1 MIRNL
6 IAMAVGIALSTSA
19 IAADRTEK
27 IQKLMQAQGLSQMLE
42 QQMASSREFSRKQAD
57 RMATQVLAGM
67 EPSADYGKRF
77 QRAVEAL
84 VADLQ
89 PSWGAGEMV
98 AIWSQQFGTKFTD
111 EELDQLIAFYTS
123 PLGQKEVAATR
134 EALPAFNQ
142 VIQARYK
149 PIQERATAAFMQRIQ
164 QIKTECRCDK

>member
-1 MIRNL
+1 
-6 IAMAVGIALSTSA
+6 
-19 IAADRTEK
+19 
-27 IQKLMQAQGLSQMLE
+27 
-42 QQMASSREFSRKQAD
+42 
-57 RMATQVLAGM
+57 
-67 EPSADYGKRF
+67 
-77 QRAVEAL
+77 
-84 VADLQ
+84 
-89 PSWGAGEMV
+89 MV